1 MVAGFDK
8 VMSKELEAMHYK
20 KFLFKY
26 FFVQQIID
34 EVEIFALLTIMS
46 LFFYLRFSCVIIKYN
61 ILVLLSE
68 YPLYLHNF

>member
-1 MVAGFDK
+1 MHALEAGFDK

-34 EVEIFALLTIMS
+34 DIKSVYDQLLYFWSSRT
-46 LFFYLRFSCVIIKYN
+46 RTWN
-61 ILVLLSE
+61 
-68 YPLYLHNF
+68 